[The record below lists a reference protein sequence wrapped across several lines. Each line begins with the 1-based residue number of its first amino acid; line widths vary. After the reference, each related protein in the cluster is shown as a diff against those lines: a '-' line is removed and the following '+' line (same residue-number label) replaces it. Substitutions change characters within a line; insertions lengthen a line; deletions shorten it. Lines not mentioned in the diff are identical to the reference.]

1 MTWAMRLAARPHLVP
16 ARDVSPPAQ
25 IGFVSRSSRRGVGDR
40 LENGKHESWHFDP
53 TTWEH
58 ERPRLDGDMAEVGI
72 GAAFLFGIISF
83 VSPCVLP
90 LLPGYLSLMSG
101 YSVGDL
107 EAGTA
112 STARMA
118 KTTGLFVLGFTVVF
132 VLLGAA
138 ATSLGQVVS
147 RYQFT
152 ATRVAGW
159 LVVAFG
165 ALIVV
170 SAISNSP
177 FLAGLMRERRM
188 EVRPSRLGAW
198 APIVMG
204 LAFGFAWT
212 PCIGPVLAAILLTAS
227 VQETVGEGMV
237 LLLSYALGL
246 GVPFVLA
253 GIGMTKMLGAVRFL
267 RRYLRPINIAS
278 GLLLAAFGVLMI
290 TGNLARLSGWFQEL
304 FTTIGLDRLAEI

>member
-1 MTWAMRLAARPHLVP
+1 MT
-16 ARDVSPPAQ
+16 D
-25 IGFVSRSSRRGVGDR
+25 
-40 LENGKHESWHFDP
+40 
-53 TTWEH
+53 
-58 ERPRLDGDMAEVGI
+58 VGI

-112 STARMA
+112 STSRMA
-118 KTTGLFVLGFTVVF
+118 KVTGLFVLGFTVVF

-138 ATSLGQVVS
+138 ATSLGRFVLEY
-147 RYQFT
+147 RLT
-152 ATRVAGW
+152 ATQVAGW

-165 ALIVV
+165 ILIVV
-170 SAISNSP
+170 SAVSNSP

-188 EVRPSRLGAW
+188 EVRPSRLGGW

-212 PCIGPVLAAILLTAS
+212 PCIGPVLAAILTTAA

-237 LLLSYALGL
+237 LLFAYAMGL

-253 GIGMTKMLGAVRFL
+253 GIGMTKMLGAVRLL

>member
-1 MTWAMRLAARPHLVP
+1 
-16 ARDVSPPAQ
+16 
-25 IGFVSRSSRRGVGDR
+25 
-40 LENGKHESWHFDP
+40 
-53 TTWEH
+53 
-58 ERPRLDGDMAEVGI
+58 MAEVGI

-112 STARMA
+112 STARMV
-118 KTTGLFVLGFTVVF
+118 KTTGLFVAGFTVVF

-147 RYQFT
+147 RYQFV

-165 ALIVV
+165 ILIVV
-170 SAISNSP
+170 SAVSNSP

-198 APIVMG
+198 APVVMG

-237 LLLSYALGL
+237 LLFSYALGL

-253 GIGMTKMLGAVRFL
+253 GIGMTKMLGAVKFL
-267 RRYLRPINIAS
+267 RKYLRPINIPS
-278 GLLLAAFGVLMI
+278 GLLVAAFGVVMI
-290 TGNLARLSGWFQEL
+290 SGNLARLSGWFQEL

>member
-1 MTWAMRLAARPHLVP
+1 
-16 ARDVSPPAQ
+16 
-25 IGFVSRSSRRGVGDR
+25 
-40 LENGKHESWHFDP
+40 
-53 TTWEH
+53 
-58 ERPRLDGDMAEVGI
+58 MADVGI

-118 KTTGLFVLGFTVVF
+118 KVTGLFVLGFTVVF

-138 ATSLGQVVS
+138 ATSLGRFVLQY
-147 RYQFT
+147 RLT
-152 ATRVAGW
+152 ATQVAGW

-165 ALIVV
+165 VLIVV
-170 SAISNSP
+170 SAVSNSP

-198 APIVMG
+198 APVVMG

-212 PCIGPVLAAILLTAS
+212 PCIGPVLAAILTTAA

-237 LLLSYALGL
+237 LLFSYAMGL

-253 GIGMTKMLGAVRFL
+253 GMGMTKMLGAVRFL
-267 RRYLRPINIAS
+267 RRYLRPINVAS

>member
-1 MTWAMRLAARPHLVP
+1 
-16 ARDVSPPAQ
+16 
-25 IGFVSRSSRRGVGDR
+25 
-40 LENGKHESWHFDP
+40 
-53 TTWEH
+53 
-58 ERPRLDGDMAEVGI
+58 MAEVGI
-72 GAAFLFGIISF
+72 GVAFVFGIISF

-107 EAGTA
+107 QSGTA
-112 STARMA
+112 STARMV
-118 KTTGLFVLGFTVVF
+118 KVTGLFVLGFTVVF

-138 ATSLGQVVS
+138 ATSLGRLVA

-159 LVVAFG
+159 LVIAFG
-165 ALIVV
+165 VLIVL
-170 SAISNSP
+170 SAVSNSG
-177 FLAGLMRERRM
+177 FLARLMRERRL

-198 APIVMG
+198 APVVMG

-227 VQETVGEGMV
+227 VQETVFEGMV
-237 LLLSYALGL
+237 LLFAYALGL

-253 GIGMTKMLGAVRFL
+253 GIGMTKVLGAVRFL
-267 RRYLRPINIAS
+267 RKYLRPINVAS
-278 GLLLAAFGVLMI
+278 GLLLIGFGVLMI
-290 TGNLARLSGWFQEL
+290 NGQLAVLSGWLQEF
-304 FTTIGLDRLAEI
+304 FTKIGLDRLAEI